1 MQYFAVGIIRERC
14 VVCQSPRVRP
24 FLKGSGRRLR
34 IADIGSS
41 REDVSHATL
50 LRCAACGHAFA
61 ESVMSSEEL
70 AALYRGMDTRVYEA
84 GMAARM
90 KTAARH
96 LAMVMRYVCGG
107 RLVDVGCASGLF
119 LEQAAAAGWRVT
131 GIEPSPRLCQVAVER
146 LRSRGRIVNAA
157 LEQADV
163 EAASCDALTLWDV
176 LEHVADP
183 PAFVARCSELLKPG
197 GFLFAKTPDVES
209 LQARVMGK
217 RWPLYL
223 AEHLSYFTRRSL
235 RLCGERA
242 NLPVVRF
249 LRGPVTFAVEYI
261 FFRLG
266 QHGLPGAALAH
277 RLVRGNALGRACLS
291 LPLGELY
298 TVWQK
303 PPRHGRGDL

>member
-24 FLKGSGRRLR
+24 FLKGSDRRLR
-34 IADIGSS
+34 VADIGSS
-41 REDVSHATL
+41 REDVSHATIL
-50 LRCAACGHAFA
+50 CCTDCGHAFA
-61 ESVMSSEEL
+61 ESVLSSEEL
-70 AALYRGMDTRVYEA
+70 ATLYRGMDTRVYEA
-84 GMAARM
+84 GMAARV

-96 LAMVMRYVCGG
+96 VAMVKRYVSGG

-119 LEQAAAAGWRVT
+119 LEQAAAAGWSVT
-131 GIEPSPRLCQVAVER
+131 GIEPSPRLCQVAAER
-146 LRSRGRIVNAA
+146 LQRRGRIINAV

-163 EAASCDALTLWDV
+163 EPASFDALTLWDV
-176 LEHVADP
+176 LEHVVDP
-183 PAFVARCSELLKPG
+183 PAFVARCGELLKSG

-209 LQARVMGK
+209 LQARLMGK

-235 RLCGERA
+235 RICGERA

-249 LRGPVTFAVEYI
+249 LRGPVSFAVEYI
-261 FFRLG
+261 CFRLS
-266 QHGLPGAALAH
+266 QHGLPGGALAH
-277 RLVRGNALGRACLS
+277 RLVHGTVLGRACVS

-303 PPRHGRGDL
+303 P